1 MMNSAAHEAFRTVSA
16 VNGNFA
22 RLAYLASMQ
31 DAPGLY
37 RHWGLERDYGEEE
50 VSRAF
55 AQSHRVV
62 LETILQTDISELVGD
77 LKLGAEEQGKTVSE
91 FLHHLLSAPLVRT
104 IGLPEHA
111 EKHFKFVLE
120 SLRSLALNRG

>member
-1 MMNSAAHEAFRTVSA
+1 MMNSAAYEAFRTVSA

-37 RHWGLERDYGEEE
+37 RHWGLEREFGEEE

-55 AQSHRVV
+55 AHSHRVV
-62 LETILQTDISELVGD
+62 LETILQTDVSELVGD
-77 LKLGAEEQGKTVSE
+77 LKLGAEEQGKTVPE
-91 FLHHLLSAPLVRT
+91 FIHHLLSAPLVRT
-104 IGLPEHA
+104 IGLPLHT
-111 EKHFKFVLE
+111 EKHFKFVLQ
-120 SLRSLALNRG
+120 SLRSLALSRA

>member
-1 MMNSAAHEAFRTVSA
+1 MMNNAAYEAFRTVSA

-37 RHWGLERDYGEEE
+37 RHWGLEREFGEEE

-55 AQSHRVV
+55 AHSHRVV
-62 LETILQTDISELVGD
+62 METILQTDVSELVGD
-77 LKLGAEEQGKTVSE
+77 LKLGAEEQGKTVPE
-91 FLHHLLSAPLVRT
+91 FIHHLLSAPLVRT
-104 IGLPEHA
+104 IGLPLHT
-111 EKHFKFVLE
+111 EKHFKFVLQ
-120 SLRSLALNRG
+120 SLRSLALRRV